1 MEGPTRNDQILKVD
15 PNRVAFDSTFHYLP
29 PLSLSTVS
37 VYEERDFVYEEKV
50 STGTK
55 FRRNMNEGRNL
66 TCVPR
71 KAEAKQNRTRN

>member
-37 VYEERDFVYEEKV
+37 VYEERDLKRKCLPVLSFEE
-50 STGTK
+50 T
-55 FRRNMNEGRNL
+55 
-66 TCVPR
+66 
-71 KAEAKQNRTRN
+71 